1 MMRGSGRMREDWEGG
16 WRMGG
21 GEGRYGKCWGV
32 GEKGRVAYEGG
43 ERVGR
48 LCGRMDCGGGDN

>member
-1 MMRGSGRMREDWEGG
+1 MREDWEGG

-21 GEGRYGKCWGV
+21 GEGRYGKCWVGV

-43 ERVGR
+43 GRVGR
-48 LCGRMDCGGGDN
+48 LCG